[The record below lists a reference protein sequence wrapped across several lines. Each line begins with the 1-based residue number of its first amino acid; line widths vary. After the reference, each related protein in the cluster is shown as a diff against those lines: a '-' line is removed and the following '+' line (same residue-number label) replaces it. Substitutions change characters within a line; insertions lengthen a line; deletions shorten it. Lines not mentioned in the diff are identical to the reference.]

1 MTNKFVKKAIAI
13 ASVTSMLC
21 AYSVSASAAATYT
34 SSTKYYNG
42 AEKVNVSTTVSNL
55 QEGDEV
61 TYLAFGG
68 GNTFDPATSNIV
80 YVNQYTTADTETTS
94 KTFSY
99 VTDAA
104 NIGSIVKM
112 AKSDSNFA
120 NAETINPSS
129 EENKIQSA
137 KVKFKIDVDSASYTP
152 TLDLTPGAQWIT
164 LPIKIAAGKEIATM
178 TIGETTYTS
187 EDVIVTSENIQFEY
201 TFAYDDEEIT
211 GSITTRDIKD
221 YKGTAPTVIGAF
233 KNKKFSETIGDETV
247 EGYAYAILADATNT
261 PIGNEYGIALSKTA
275 SFEGTEE
282 PSDALYLKSSGRGT
296 DNKFAVVYV
305 DDAAAT
311 GTVYYATY
319 MKDAARTIT
328 FGDMGTINLDK

>member
-1 MTNKFVKKAIAI
+1 MTNKFVKKAIVI

-21 AYSVSASAAATYT
+21 AYSVSASAATYT

-42 AEKVNVSTTVSNL
+42 AEKVNVSTTVSGLEN
-55 QEGDEV
+55 GDEV

-68 GNTFDPATSNIV
+68 GNTFDPATSKIV

-120 NAETINPSS
+120 NVESINPFS

-137 KVKFKIDVDSASYTP
+137 KVKFNITVDSGSYFAAV
-152 TLDLTPGAQWIT
+152 DLTPGAQWIT

-178 TIGETTYTS
+178 TIGKTTYTS
-187 EDVIVTSENIQFEY
+187 EDVIVTSDNIQFEY
-201 TFAYDDEEIT
+201 TLAYNDEEIT
-211 GSITTRDIKD
+211 GSITTQAIED

-233 KNKKFSETIGDETV
+233 KNKEFSETINDETV
-247 EGYAYAILADATNT
+247 AGYAYAVLADATNT

-275 SFEGTEE
+275 SFEDAEE

-305 DDAAAT
+305 DDADAA

-319 MKDAARTIT
+319 MKDAEGTIT

>member
-21 AYSVSASAAATYT
+21 AYSVSASAATTYT

-42 AEKVNVSTTVSNL
+42 AEKVNVSTTVNGL
-55 QEGDEV
+55 EKGDEV

-68 GNTFDPATSNIV
+68 NAFDPATSKIV

-104 NIGSIVKM
+104 NIGSTVKM
-112 AKSDSNFA
+112 AKSDSTFA

-129 EENKIQSA
+129 ETSQIQSA
-137 KVKFKIDVDSASYTP
+137 KVKFNITVDSASYTP

-164 LPIKIAAGKEIATM
+164 LPIKIAAGKEISTM
-178 TIGETTYTS
+178 TIGETAYTS

-201 TFAYDDEEIT
+201 TLAYDDEEIT
-211 GSITTRDIKD
+211 GSITTRDIAD
-221 YKGTAPTVIGAF
+221 YTGVAPTVLGAF
-233 KNKKFSETIGDETV
+233 KNKEFSETINDETV
-247 EGYAYAILADATNT
+247 AGYAYAILADATNT

-275 SFEGTEE
+275 SFADAET

-305 DDAAAT
+305 DDADAT

-319 MKDAARTIT
+319 MKDAEGTIT